1 MSKFQSKIIKEYE
14 DKGYLVLKT
23 IRLNVNGYPDLLAM
37 KSNEPTIFIEV
48 KEKKDDLKPLQG
60 LRIDE
65 LNKKG
70 FNAFCLQ
77 DGKGIIYPDNKEKE
91 TLDF

>member
-1 MSKFQSKIIKEYE
+1 
-14 DKGYLVLKT
+14 
-23 IRLNVNGYPDLLAM
+23 M

-48 KEKKDDLKPLQG
+48 KEAKDTLKPLQK

-65 LNKKG
+65 LNKLG

-77 DGKGIIYPDNKEKE
+77 DGKGIVYPDDKEKE

>member
-1 MSKFQSKIIKEYE
+1 
-14 DKGYLVLKT
+14 
-23 IRLNVNGYPDLLAM
+23 M
-37 KSNEPTIFIEV
+37 KPNEPTIFIEV
-48 KEKKDDLKPLQG
+48 KEAKDTLKPLQK

-65 LNKKG
+65 LNKLG

>member
-1 MSKFQSKIIKEYE
+1 MA
-14 DKGYLVLKT
+14 T
-23 IRLNVNGYPDLLAM
+23 PDLLAM

-65 LNKKG
+65 LNKLG

-77 DGKGIIYPDNKEKE
+77 DGKGIIYPDDKEKE

>member
-1 MSKFQSKIIKEYE
+1 
-14 DKGYLVLKT
+14 
-23 IRLNVNGYPDLLAM
+23 M

-48 KEKKDDLKPLQG
+48 KEAKDTLKPLQK
-60 LRIDE
+60 LRIDD
-65 LNKKG
+65 LNKLG

-77 DGKGIIYPDNKEKE
+77 DGKGIVYPDDKEKE

>member
-1 MSKFQSKIIKEYE
+1 MSKFQTKIIKEYE

-23 IRLNVNGYPDLLAM
+23 IRLNVNGYPDLLCL

-65 LNKKG
+65 LNKLG

-77 DGKGIIYPDNKEKE
+77 DGKGVIYPDNKEKE

>member
-1 MSKFQSKIIKEYE
+1 MA
-14 DKGYLVLKT
+14 T
-23 IRLNVNGYPDLLAM
+23 PDLLAM

-48 KEKKDDLKPLQG
+48 KEAKDTLKPIQK

-65 LNKKG
+65 LNKIG
-70 FNAFCLQ
+70 NIAYCLQ
-77 DGKGIIYPDNKEKE
+77 DGKGVIYPNEKEIE

>member
-1 MSKFQSKIIKEYE
+1 
-14 DKGYLVLKT
+14 
-23 IRLNVNGYPDLLAM
+23 M

-48 KEKKDDLKPLQG
+48 KEVKDTLKPLQK
-60 LRIDE
+60 LRIDD
-65 LNKKG
+65 LNKLG

-77 DGKGIIYPDNKEKE
+77 DGKGIVYPDDKEKE

>member
-1 MSKFQSKIIKEYE
+1 MSKYQSKIIKKYE

-23 IRLNVNGYPDLLAM
+23 IRLNVNGYPDLLCL

-48 KEKKDDLKPLQG
+48 KEAKDALKPLQK

-65 LNKKG
+65 LNKLG

-77 DGKGIIYPDNKEKE
+77 DGKGIVYPDDKEKE